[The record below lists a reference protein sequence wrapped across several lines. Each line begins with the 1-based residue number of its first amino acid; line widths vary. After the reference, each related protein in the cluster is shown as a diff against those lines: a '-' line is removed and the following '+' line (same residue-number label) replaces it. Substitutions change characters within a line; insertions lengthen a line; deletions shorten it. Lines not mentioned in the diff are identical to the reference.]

1 MLGKN
6 ENEDLRGKGGG
17 KQENIASKTGQ
28 NALKYRFILSRG
40 EFEMHNIY
48 IPLNYPKMIAEQ
60 SSNWTPFSGRF
71 HQLINVFVLQRWAF
85 TNKLF
90 F

>member
-48 IPLNYPKMIAEQ
+48 
-60 SSNWTPFSGRF
+60 TPELS
-71 HQLINVFVLQRWAF
+71 
-85 TNKLF
+85 
-90 F
+90 